1 MAEKKEKNIVVHKH
15 YYFRWIVQ
23 LACIIGAVK
32 LMLSGQDGWGWLL
45 LVATA
50 V

>member
-1 MAEKKEKNIVVHKH
+1 MPKEKQAVVHKH

-32 LMLSGQDGWGWLL
+32 LMLTGKDGWGWLL
-45 LVATA
+45 FIATA